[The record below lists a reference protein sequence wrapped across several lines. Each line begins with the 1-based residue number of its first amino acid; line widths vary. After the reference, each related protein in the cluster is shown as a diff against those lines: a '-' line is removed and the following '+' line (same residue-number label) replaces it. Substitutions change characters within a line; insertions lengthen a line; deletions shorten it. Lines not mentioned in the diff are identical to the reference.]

1 MACPL
6 FDDNIPLTMLKI
18 ARERF
23 YNDFNSSSSIT
34 SPIYLSDL
42 SRLAGGNS
50 SGSGVNYPAVNLLN
64 TQSGNFFR
72 NRRPDGNDPLK
83 MGEFFGYDQDLQ
95 RRQFRFAY
103 HATSSSTACATALQA
118 TIYWHDGSNT
128 LPVSGDFIYTSETGS
143 TKAPAGFYRIF
154 DPSTGIAEGT
164 VAEVLGGGGGFSGS
178 VAGVENC

>member
-42 SRLAGGNS
+42 SRLTGGNT
-50 SGSGVNYPAVNLLN
+50 SGSGVSYPAVNLLN

-72 NRRPDGNDPLK
+72 NRRPDGNNPLK

-95 RRQFRFAY
+95 RRQVRFAY
-103 HATSSSTACATALQA
+103 HASSSTTACSFTVQS
-118 TIYWHDGSNT
+118 TIYWHDGSGT
-128 LPVSGDFIYTSETGS
+128 LPTDGDKIYTSETG
-143 TKAPAGFYRIF
+143 TTTAPAGFYQLF
-154 DPSTGIAEGT
+154 DPSTLITTGT

-178 VAGVENC
+178 VAGVSSC